1 MRSPEPYQLR
11 TVFISDLHLGVP
23 DHAGSLERE
32 KKVVAWLDAIKSNC
46 KTLYLLGDVFDFW
59 FEYKTAVPRGFVRLL
74 GKLAELRDAGTQIHF
89 FTGNHDMWAFDYLEK
104 EIGVIIHR
112 HPVQVEMGGKKFY
125 LAHGDGIGPG
135 DHKYKMLKKI
145 FASKLCQWLF
155 ARLHPNLG
163 IGIAQYFSR
172 RSRLSTED
180 EVFYGDKEWQVIHSR
195 EVLKKEHIDYFIYGH
210 RHLANDIELEN
221 GARFIN
227 LGDWISLYTYAEFN
241 GSELVLKKFNP

>member
-1 MRSPEPYQLR
+1 MPE
-11 TVFISDLHLGVP
+11 TGNIFFISDLHLGVP